1 MMSPSQWGD
10 PVHGGLNGW
19 IEAGLFV
26 IAISAL
32 TVLYAVAQQA
42 GANTLVFT
50 FYAMATA
57 AAGMLAITG
66 LGTGPKAI
74 VMARQSWIY
83 GTATVGLEA
92 LYFVLLG
99 VLSPAEASLA
109 LRLAVPASLL
119 VGWLFFA
126 RLMTWQIL
134 LGAAII
140 VAGVVPILWS
150 LDDAR
155 ALPATVLALA
165 CALVVS
171 VKTFA
176 SEFHPWNRQARTP
189 LDKLR
194 VTGLVVLATTMIAAA
209 ALICLVLMAGA
220 GLIANSPII
229 PDFAAFWH
237 VPTLITALLCGAP
250 VFIAMT
256 YLTFSSVVKIGTE
269 SFLGTSAFT
278 PLAALALEMMAA
290 QLGLITA
297 TPYDWHLVPLIALG
311 IVGILIIIRDKHN
324 SAPRHF
330 GSDRGGSGA
339 A

>member
-1 MMSPSQWGD
+1 MIKKPHWHD
-10 PVHGGLNGW
+10 TTHGGLNGW

-32 TVLYAVAQQA
+32 TVLYATAQQA

-50 FYAMATA
+50 FYAMAAA

-66 LGTGPKAI
+66 LGADAKAI
-74 VMARQSWIY
+74 IMARQSWVF

-99 VLSPAEASLA
+99 ILSPAEASLA
-109 LRLAVPASLL
+109 LRVAVPASLL

-126 RLMTWQIL
+126 RIMTARIL
-134 LGAAII
+134 LGAGII
-140 VAGVVPILWS
+140 VAAVVPILWG
-150 LDDAR
+150 LDAIR
-155 ALPATVLALA
+155 ALPATVLTIA

-194 VTGLVVLATTMIAAA
+194 VTGLVVLATTIVAAVALISVVALAAA
-209 ALICLVLMAGA
+209 GLVPQSSM
-220 GLIANSPII
+220 I
-229 PDFAAFWH
+229 PEPAAFWH
-237 VPTLITALLCGAP
+237 VPTLVIALLCGAP

-278 PLAALALEMMAA
+278 PFAALGLEMLAAQFGLLA
-290 QLGLITA
+290 T
-297 TPYDWHLVPLIALG
+297 TPYDWDLIPLIVLG
-311 IVGILIIIRDKHN
+311 ILGIGIIIRDRHKL
-324 SAPRHF
+324 APPAIRQ
-330 GSDRGGSGA
+330 G
-339 A
+339 

>member
-1 MMSPSQWGD
+1 MIIRPHWHD
-10 PVHGGLNGW
+10 TTHGGLNGW

-32 TVLYAVAQQA
+32 TVLYAIAQQA

-50 FYAMATA
+50 FYTMAAA

-66 LGTGPKAI
+66 LGADAKAVI
-74 VMARQSWIY
+74 AARQSWVF

-92 LYFVLLG
+92 LYFFLLG
-99 VLSPAEASLA
+99 ILTAAEASLA
-109 LRLAVPASLL
+109 LRLAVPVSLF

-126 RLMTWQIL
+126 RVMTGKIL
-134 LGAAII
+134 IGAGII
-140 VAGVVPILWS
+140 VAAVVPILWG
-150 LDDAR
+150 LDAAR
-155 ALPATVLALA
+155 ALPASLLTIA

-189 LDKLR
+189 LEKLR
-194 VTGLVVLATTMIAAA
+194 VTGLVVLATTMIAAV
-209 ALICLVLMAGA
+209 ALISVVALTAA
-220 GLIANSPII
+220 GLIPQSPVI
-229 PDFAAFWH
+229 PEPAAFWH
-237 VPTLITALLCGAP
+237 VPTLVTALLCGAP

-278 PLAALALEMMAA
+278 PFAALGLEMLAA
-290 QLGLITA
+290 QFGLLTVTA
-297 TPYDWHLVPLIALG
+297 YDWQLIPLIILG
-311 IVGILIIIRDKHN
+311 IVGILIIIRDRHKL
-324 SAPRHF
+324 APPQF